1 MLRNRAV
8 LVKPLGASSALPHPD
23 LASMPSSMRYA
34 WRALLAIGLSLVGA
48 TCTRSTAAG
57 SRSASAATPG
67 PASSAATVLT
77 LPERLPDSTFWNMV
91 QTFSEP
97 GGYFRSENFV
107 SNEMAL
113 QHVIASLEQVAPLG
127 GVYVGVGPEQNFT
140 YLASLRPRIAF
151 IVDIRRQ
158 NLLQHLWY
166 KAVFELSTNRAQFL
180 SRLFARPGIA
190 TLTRDLSADSLMTLL
205 DQAPVDWTVFRQ
217 TFDEVRRL
225 LVTTHRFTLDSSD
238 LETLRYIDS
247 VFVASGPTLNYS
259 SGSSNGGGFGRGGFR
274 GMPSFAQIAA
284 ASDQGNVN
292 RGFLGSD
299 SLYAVVREMQQRN
312 LIVPIVGNFA
322 GPKALRAVGAWTRAR
337 SARINVF
344 YTSNVEQYLFGD
356 MIWDRF
362 YANVAT
368 MPLDSTSRFVRS
380 VTSRQFGG
388 GGGSG
393 FLMSQLTSS
402 IQDVVRGAE
411 SGVVRSYYDVIS
423 LSRP

>member
-1 MLRNRAV
+1 MLA
-8 LVKPLGASSALPHPD
+8 
-23 LASMPSSMRYA
+23 
-34 WRALLAIGLSLVGA
+34 
-48 TCTRSTAAG
+48 AAG
-57 SRSASAATPG
+57 R
-67 PASSAATVLT
+67 LT
-77 LPERLPDSTFWNMV
+77 LPERLDDSTFWSMV
-91 QTFSEP
+91 QSFSEP

-113 QHVIASLEQVAPLG
+113 QHVIASLEAAAPAG

-166 KAVFELSTNRAQFL
+166 KAVFELSATRAQFL
-180 SRLFARPGIA
+180 SRLFARPSMA
-190 TLTRDLSADSLMTLL
+190 TAGRELSADSLMSVL
-205 DQAPVDWTVFRQ
+205 DRSPVDWAMFRQ

-225 LVTTHRFTLDSSD
+225 LVVSHRFTLDSSD
-238 LETLRYIDS
+238 LETLRYVDS

-284 ASDQGNVN
+284 ASDQGGVN

-299 SLYAVVREMQQRN
+299 SLYGVVRAMQQRN
-312 LIVPIVGNFA
+312 LVVPVVGNFA
-322 GPKALRAVGAWTRAR
+322 GPKALRAVGEWTRAR
-337 SARINVF
+337 GARINVF

-362 YANVAT
+362 YANVGT
-368 MPLDSTSRFVRS
+368 MPLDSTSRFIRS

-388 GGGSG
+388 GAGGG

-402 IQDVVRGAE
+402 IQEVVRSAE
-411 SGVVRSYYDVIS
+411 SGAVRSYYDVIS